1 MRRFALGLFAGI
13 AMAAL
18 SLVPVSAQTVAGSI
32 SGLVSD
38 SSGGVIPGVEIEVTD
53 IDRNVSFQTTSNES
67 GFYLVTPLPP
77 GKYRITAQSDGFR
90 RYVLEPFP
98 IATQQKA
105 SLNIALE
112 VGAVSESVT
121 VTGSAQLVETTN
133 STLSGVVENK
143 RIMDLPLNGRNVYA
157 LAALTPGVFAR
168 RPQTGINTEGFH
180 SIGIFTVNGGRDSSN
195 AIMMDGV
202 PVTMNSNTSN
212 MNANSALPTIEGVEE
227 FRIQTNSYSAEYGR
241 SGGGVLTIAT
251 KSGTNQ
257 LHGSAF
263 DFLRNNK
270 MDANN
275 FFANR
280 SGQKLGSFQRNEF
293 GFSIGGPIIK
303 NKTFYFNAYEGRRQR
318 SQATAFFTL
327 PTDLQM
333 NGDFSQTR
341 AANGTLR
348 TIYDPFTAKP
358 DPVRPGEFI
367 RTPFANNTIPKAIMD
382 PVALE
387 TQTYYGPRPNL
398 PGAPNT
404 GQNNFFFAGKT
415 PNDANRNTFKVD
427 HQLNQNQRIFV
438 RHTLFDV
445 VSEAPEY
452 WEGPGC
458 PDGGCFTNNEAQ
470 NNAAFEY
477 SNTLSATSLLSLRY
491 GFARSILDRGSW
503 YQGFRPSE
511 LGLPASTEV
520 GADLLVFPQFTIEEM
535 TSPGLQHHWNFRS
548 ANMSHTLNATYSK
561 VVGSHNLK
569 TGAEW
574 RANLINHMQASWSM
588 AYNFNRAMS
597 AGPDPRA
604 VSANSGFGY
613 ASFLLGAGSGGNV
626 NNGLR
631 PAIASKSFGMYLQ
644 DDWKTS
650 RKLTLNLGVRWDVET
665 GLTERYDRFAVFD
678 TEVRSPLS
686 DATGLNLKGGWRFPG
701 KDLESGRNLRDPQWT
716 NIAPRVGLAYELQ
729 PGTVIRV
736 GYGIFFAM
744 APWGA
749 NYYGTSPFVAST
761 PWLNTL
767 DGANPNDL
775 LRNPFPNGVIQP
787 EGSSGGLLAGN
798 GLGVG
803 SPIPESMTNTY
814 NQQWNFTIAR
824 QFGPR
829 TAFEVAYAGNKGNNL
844 PIRHGWQMDQLHP
857 SQLSPTAGLLELVD
871 NPFFGHVPV
880 GVMSQRRVQRG
891 QLMTPYP
898 QYPGVSFSSPSWGN
912 SNYHSLQT
920 KVTKQFAGGD
930 MFVLA
935 YTWSKLISDGGD
947 NAWDFS
953 TWRDY
958 YCRDCDKSLSPY
970 DQPHRLVASMT
981 YALPFGRGK
990 RFGTNWN
997 GVVNAIL
1004 GNWQTN
1010 GILTLNSGLLNQFS
1024 TPSNTSNSFGGGQRP
1039 DATGVDPKLDSPT
1052 IDKWFDTAQFVIPQ
1066 QYTFGTIGRMHP
1078 TVRTDATEGLDFSI
1092 FKDIPIT
1099 ERVKAQLRAEWFNFT
1114 NSPIF
1119 NFPNT
1124 TVGTGTFGQVTSQ
1137 ANSPR
1142 QTQLAL
1148 KILF

>member
-1 MRRFALGLFAGI
+1 MD
-13 AMAAL
+13 
-18 SLVPVSAQTVAGSI
+18 AQTVAGSI

-38 SSGGVIPGVEIEVTD
+38 SSGGVIPGVQIDVTD
-53 IDRNVSFQTTSNES
+53 IDRNVSFQTSSNES

-77 GKYRITAQSDGFR
+77 GRYRITAQSDGFR

-105 SLNIALE
+105 GLDITLE

-121 VTGSAQLVETTN
+121 VTGSAQLVESTN
-133 STLSGVVENK
+133 ATLSGVVENK

-257 LHGSAF
+257 LHGTVF

-303 NKTFYFNAYEGRRQR
+303 NKTFYFDAYEGRRQR

-327 PTDLQM
+327 PTEAQM

-341 AANGTLR
+341 AANGSLR

-358 DPVRPGEFI
+358 DPNRAGEFI

-382 PVALE
+382 PVALNA
-387 TQTYYGPRPNL
+387 QTYYGPRPNL

-415 PNDANRNTFKVD
+415 PNDANRNTFKID
-427 HQLNQNQRIFV
+427 HQFNQNQRIFV

-445 VSEAPEY
+445 VSSAPEY

-477 SNTLSATSLLSLRY
+477 SNTLSPTSLLSLRY

-511 LGLPASTEV
+511 IGLPAGVET
-520 GADLLVFPQFTIEEM
+520 GADLLVFPQFVVEEM
-535 TSPGLQHHWNFRS
+535 TAPGLMHHWNFRS

-561 VVGSHNLK
+561 VVGSHSLK

-574 RANLINHMQASWSM
+574 RANLINHMQASWSL
-588 AYNFNRAMS
+588 AFNFNRAMT

-631 PAIASKSFGMYLQ
+631 PAIASKSFGVYLQ
-644 DDWKTS
+644 DDWKTT
-650 RKLTLNLGVRWDVET
+650 RKLTVNLGLRWDMET

-701 KDLESGRNLRDPQWT
+701 KDLPTGRNLRDPEWT
-716 NIAPRVGLAYELQ
+716 NISPRIGLAYEIR
-729 PGTVIRV
+729 PGTVIRL

-775 LRNPFPNGVIQP
+775 LRNPFPNGVILP
-787 EGSSGGLLAGN
+787 EGSAGGLLAGN

-803 SPIPESMTNTY
+803 SPIPDTMTNTY
-814 NQQWNFTIAR
+814 NQQWNFTIAH
-824 QFGPR
+824 QFSQR
-829 TAFEVAYAGNKGNNL
+829 LAVEIAYAGNKGNNL
-844 PIRHGWQMDQLHP
+844 PIRNGWLMDQLHP
-857 SQLSPTAGLLELVD
+857 SQLSPSAGLLELVD
-871 NPFFGHVPV
+871 NPFYGKIPV
-880 GVMSQRRVQRG
+880 GVMSQKKVQRG
-891 QLMTPYP
+891 QLLTPYP
-898 QYPGVSFSSPSWGN
+898 QYPGVTFSSPSWGN
-912 SNYHSLQT
+912 SNYHSLQS
-920 KVTKQFAGGD
+920 KVTKQFQSGD
-930 MFVLA
+930 TFVLA

-947 NAWDFS
+947 NAWDS
-953 TWRDY
+953 SLWRDY
-958 YCRDCDKSLSPY
+958 YCRACDKSLSPY

-981 YALPFGRGK
+981 YALPFGKGK
-990 RFGTNWN
+990 RFGSSWN

-1004 GNWQTN
+1004 GHWQTN
-1010 GILTLNSGLLNQFS
+1010 GILTLNSGLVNQFNV
-1024 TPSNTSNSFGGGQRP
+1024 PSNTSNSFGGGQRP
-1039 DATGVDPKLDSPT
+1039 DSTGVDPKLDSPT
-1052 IDKWFDTAQFVIPQ
+1052 IDKWFDTAQFTIPK
-1066 QYTFGTIGRMHP
+1066 QYTFGNVGRIHP
-1078 TVRTDATEGLDFSI
+1078 TVRTDATEQLDFSV
-1092 FKDIPIT
+1092 FKDIPIN
-1099 ERVKAQLRAEWFNFT
+1099 ERIKAQLRAEWFNLT

-1124 TVGTGTFGQVTSQ
+1124 TVGTGTFGVVTSQ
-1137 ANSPR
+1137 ANAPR

-1148 KILF
+1148 KIIF